1 MTVPAEIDLAVAR
14 IKDWLCRSGQ
24 TKAAIAATIGV
35 DEKSVR
41 QAVAEGWNPT
51 IGTLRKFET
60 MLPRGWRAG
69 DPIPSA
75 KPRPRK
81 PTRRRAA

>member
-1 MTVPAEIDLAVAR
+1 
-14 IKDWLCRSGQ
+14 
-24 TKAAIAATIGV
+24 V

-75 KPRPRK
+75 KPSPRR